1 MKAIIMAGGKGTRL
15 APYTAVLPKP
25 LMPLGDMPILE
36 LILRQL
42 KHHGITEVTLA
53 VNHLSH
59 IIRAFFDDGERLGMR
74 ISYVHEDHPL
84 GTAGPLG
91 ASVSDLS
98 EHFLLLNG
106 DLLCN
111 LDLGHFVASHL
122 ERGAQASIAT
132 YVREIKSDF
141 GVLDIDGERNLV
153 GYSEKPVYRHEV
165 SMGLYVLSR
174 EAVRGH
180 VRPNEYLDMPDLIK
194 LMLDAGQ
201 RVYAYEAAGLWLD
214 IGRPDDYARAQEL
227 FTAQRETFLPEGA

>member
-42 KHHGITEVTLA
+42 KHYGITEIILA

-59 IIRAFFDDGERLGMR
+59 IIRAFFENGERLGIH
-74 ISYVHEDHPL
+74 ISYTYEDHPL

-91 ASVSDLS
+91 AALDDLS

-111 LDLGHFVASHL
+111 LDFGHFIAKHF
-122 ERGAQASIAT
+122 EHKAQASIAT

-141 GVLDIDGERNLV
+141 GVLSIDENRNLI
-153 GYSEKPVYRHEV
+153 GYNEKPVYRHEV
-165 SMGLYVLSR
+165 SMGLYVLSKK
-174 EAVRGH
+174 AVCNFIS
-180 VRPNEYLDMPDLIK
+180 PNEYLDMPNLIQ
-194 LMLDAGQ
+194 MLLNSGQ
-201 RVYAYEAAGLWLD
+201 NVYAYKASGLWLD
-214 IGRPDDYARAQEL
+214 IGRPADYAKAQDL
-227 FTAQRETFLPEGA
+227 FATRRSTFLIEEA

>member
-42 KHHGITEVTLA
+42 KYYGVTEVILA

-74 ISYVHEDHPL
+74 ISYTYEDQPL

-91 ASVSDLS
+91 AAIDELS

-111 LDLGHFVASHL
+111 LDFGHFVANHL
-122 ERGAQASIAT
+122 KHGAQASIAT

-141 GVLDIDGERNLV
+141 GVLSIDEQRNLL

-174 EAVRGH
+174 ETVRGH

-194 LMLDAGQ
+194 LLLEAGQ
-201 RVYAYEAAGLWLD
+201 PVYAYEASGVWLD
-214 IGRPDDYARAQEL
+214 IGRPDDYAKAQNL
-227 FTAQRETFLPEGA
+227 FAAQRTTFLPEGA

>member
-42 KHHGITEVTLA
+42 KYHGITEVILA

-59 IIRAFFDDGERLGMR
+59 IIRAFFQEGDSLGIR
-74 ISYVHEDHPL
+74 ISYSYEDHPL

-91 ASVSDLS
+91 SALEELS
-98 EHFLLLNG
+98 ENFLLLNG

-111 LDLGHFVASHL
+111 LNFRDFVDKHL
-122 ERGAQASIAT
+122 ERKAHASIAT

-141 GVLDIDGERNLV
+141 GVLSIDKDRNLI
-153 GYSEKPVYRHEV
+153 GYTEKPVYRHEV
-165 SMGLYVLSR
+165 SMGLYVLSK
-174 EAVRGH
+174 EAVRNY
-180 VRPNEYLDMPDLIK
+180 VRPNEYLDMPDLIQ
-194 LMLDAGQ
+194 MMVNAGQ
-201 RVYAYEAAGLWLD
+201 SVYAHNASGLWLD
-214 IGRPDDYARAQEL
+214 IGRPDDYSRAQDL
-227 FTAQRETFLPEGA
+227 FAAQRDIFLPEGA